1 MNKMELVEAAAM
13 KAKVSKAAAKKVLD
27 GVLAE
32 VKKSLSKKESVSLTG
47 FGTFVVS
54 RRAARKGR
62 NPRTGAALDIPA
74 MNVPRFRP
82 GKALKQAVR

>member
-13 KAKVSKAAAKKVLD
+13 KAKISKAAAKKVLD

-62 NPRTGAALDIPA
+62 NPRTGAALNIPA

-82 GKALKQAVR
+82 GKGLKQAVR

>member
-13 KAKVSKAAAKKVLD
+13 KAKISKAAAKKVLD

-62 NPRTGAALDIPA
+62 NPRTGAALNIPA